1 MNLKVKRNFLH
12 AIKTAK
18 GHCGQAMKISRNTLF
33 VFAGKKKED
42 SRLFYWQSE
51 TTTQAADR
59 PLAQLC
65 CKFALE
71 NTSGFSSSARKRKV
85 GSGWK
90 SSLRR
95 GEPSANS
102 SDATCP
108 SVVENAK

>member
-33 VFAGKKKED
+33 VYAGKKKED

-51 TTTQAADR
+51 TTTQAAVR
-59 PLAQLC
+59 SSAQLC

-71 NTSGFSSSARKRKV
+71 KTSGFGGSARKRKV
-85 GSGWK
+85 GSSWK

-95 GEPSANS
+95 EEPSANS
-102 SDATCP
+102 RGATCP